1 MTRVLVVDDDPDI
14 RLLLRFELAA
24 EGHGVVEA
32 GNGEEA
38 LAALANGDIDLVLL
52 DMMMPILDGW
62 GVLRALD
69 PAQAPPVVVIT
80 SLASDGDRHVLDLLE
95 LGAIDVIAKPFDPGW
110 LIRLVDAVLL
120 VEPGE
125 RDEYRQR
132 RLSRAQRGG

>member
-1 MTRVLVVDDDPDI
+1 VTRVLVVDDDSDI
-14 RLLLRFELAA
+14 RLLLRFELAS

-38 LAALANGDIDLVLL
+38 LAAIAQGDIDLVLL
-52 DMMMPILDGW
+52 DMMMPVLDGW

-69 PAQAPPVVVIT
+69 VSKAPPIVVIT
-80 SLASDGDRHVLDLLE
+80 ALASDGDRHVLDLLA

-110 LIRLVDAVLL
+110 LIRLIDAVLL
-120 VEPGE
+120 VDPSE

-132 RLSRAQRGG
+132 RLSRAQREG